1 MKKIGHLIAFAVLL
15 AAWGALAGDWPADEI
30 VGPYLQRT
38 EGVTLGAGDAM
49 HVNAASQML
58 NPWPQNVRNQRIPAN
73 GQRMVGVIQRYQDVK
88 KLREAPPPLSPEAI
102 SPSGFS
108 GAASGR

>member
-1 MKKIGHLIAFAVLL
+1 MKKIGYLIAFAVPF
-15 AAWGALAGDWPADEI
+15 AASGALAGDWAAEEI
-30 VGPYLQRT
+30 FGPYLQRT

-49 HVNAASQML
+49 HVNAASQIL
-58 NPWPQNVRNQRIPAN
+58 NPWPRNVRNRLIPAN
-73 GQRMVGVIQRYQDVK
+73 GQRMAGAIQRYQDVK

-108 GAASGR
+108 GGTSGR